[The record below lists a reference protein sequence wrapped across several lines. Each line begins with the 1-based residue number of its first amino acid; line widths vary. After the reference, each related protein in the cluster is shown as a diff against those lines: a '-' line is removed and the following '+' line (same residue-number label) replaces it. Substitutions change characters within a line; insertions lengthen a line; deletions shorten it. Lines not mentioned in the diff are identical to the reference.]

1 VSSWR
6 GRLKF
11 LAAGGAWIGLCQLVF
26 GYFGMNGNWL
36 TAVRIP
42 GTLAV
47 LIAIIPESTA
57 PVSEPR
63 LDAPQA
69 EFVQGP
75 WQRRISSVAAFAGIG
90 CFIAALVV
98 AIAWG
103 VHWLFWL
110 MFGTTFLSVIA
121 LHFTTDREQWGDY

>member
-1 VSSWR
+1 MSSWR
-6 GRLKF
+6 GRLKL

-26 GYFGMNGNWL
+26 GYFGIDENWL

-42 GTLAV
+42 GTLAL
-47 LIAIIPESTA
+47 LIAIVPESTT
-57 PVSEPR
+57 PVSEPQP
-63 LDAPQA
+63 DAPHA

-75 WQRRISSVAAFAGIG
+75 WQRRISSVAAVAGVG
-90 CFIAALVV
+90 CFVAALVV

-103 VHWLFWL
+103 AHLLFWL
-110 MFGTTFLSVIA
+110 MFGTTFLSAIA